1 MQNDETVN
9 HKYVFV
15 CGLHR
20 SGTSILGRNIGRL
33 ENCTGFD
40 NMPDSLPGEGQF
52 LQDVYP
58 TGRKLGGPGRIGFD
72 ARARQTE
79 TSTLLRPEKVARL
92 RASWHRHWDRKKP
105 ICVEK
110 TPTNLLMTRFLQA
123 AFPNSYFVVI
133 RRHPVPVCLG
143 TQRMRNA
150 RPTSLHR
157 LFEHWLLCHDLF
169 EEDKKYLKHVYELT
183 YEDYIENPGRYH
195 QEIASFIGT
204 DVPSTGMEEVK
215 MAPSKKYFDR
225 WGDLLANS
233 PFKSYYRY
241 VAMKYEPRFA
251 AHGYSL
257 TGFGPTRECLRE
269 VKRLSA
275 AAGALYCRAADA
287 YALIWRCWTWPL
299 LYLKQQAK
307 AFLPEPIVKKI
318 REGRQRTSSGKAR
331 PDMVS
336 P

>member
-1 MQNDETVN
+1 MKDDNKGN
-9 HKYVFV
+9 YRYVFV

-33 ENCTGFD
+33 ENCTGFE

-52 LQDVYP
+52 LQDVYLP
-58 TGRKLGGPGRIGFD
+58 GKKLGGPGRIGFHRH
-72 ARARQTE
+72 AYQTE
-79 TSTLLRPEKVARL
+79 TSSLLTPENVARL
-92 RASWHRHWDRKKP
+92 RGSWHAHWDKSKT

-123 AFPNSYFVVI
+123 AFPNSRFVVI

-157 LFEHWLLCHDLF
+157 LFEHWLLCHELF

-183 YEDYIENPGRYH
+183 YEDYIEDPGRYH

-225 WGDLLANS
+225 WGDLLTNS
-233 PFKSYYRY
+233 PFKRYYRY
-241 VAMKYEPRFA
+241 IAKKYEPKFA
-251 AHGYSL
+251 AYGYSL
-257 TGFGPTRECLRE
+257 TDFSPHQEKLGVEH
-269 VKRLSA
+269 KMSN
-275 AAGALYCRAADA
+275 AAGDLQCHAADA
-287 YALIWRCWTWPL
+287 YALMVRLWTWPP
-299 LYLKQQAK
+299 LYIKQQLK
-307 AFLPEPIVKKI
+307 AFLPKVVVTRISNARQGQSLDK
-318 REGRQRTSSGKAR
+318 GRANVRSL
-331 PDMVS
+331 
-336 P
+336 